1 MLNIGQAAAFSGL
14 SAKMIRYYEQIGLIP
29 QAERSAAGYRT
40 YSTQEAHSLRFIRR
54 ARDLGFSVEQIG
66 ELLVLWQD
74 RERAS
79 ADVKAVALSH
89 VGGLKAKIA
98 ELQAMVQTL
107 EHLAEHCHG
116 NDRPECP
123 IIADLAEPVAAASDA
138 PASRKARRTP
148 LFGADTPVSTRG
160 VSARK
165 PRA

>member
-1 MLNIGQAAAFSGL
+1 MNIGEAATFSGV

-29 QAERSAAGYRT
+29 PAARSEAGYRH
-40 YSTQEAHSLRFIRR
+40 YSAQDAHSLRFIRR

-66 ELLVLWQD
+66 ELLVLWRD

-89 VGGLKAKIA
+89 VAGLKAKIA

-116 NDRPECP
+116 NDRPDCP
-123 IIADLAEPVAAASDA
+123 IIADLAQPVSA
-138 PASRKARRTP
+138 PAETASAGKPRKTP
-148 LFGADTPVSTRG
+148 LFGADTPVSSRG
-160 VSARK
+160 RAARK

>member
-1 MLNIGQAAAFSGL
+1 MNIGEAAQFSSV

-29 QAERSAAGYRT
+29 KALRSEAGYRH
-40 YSTQEAHSLRFIRR
+40 YSPQDAHSLRFIRR

-89 VGGLKAKIA
+89 VDGLKAKIA

-107 EHLAEHCHG
+107 EHLAAHCHG
-116 NDRPECP
+116 NDRPDCP
-123 IIADLAEPVAAASDA
+123 IIADLAQPAAAPVETA
-138 PASRKARRTP
+138 AARKPRKTP
-148 LFGADTPVSTRG
+148 LFGADTPVSSRG
-160 VSARK
+160 SPARK
-165 PRA
+165 PRS

>member
-1 MLNIGQAAAFSGL
+1 MNIGEAATFSGV

-29 QAERSAAGYRT
+29 PAARSKAGYRH
-40 YSTQEAHSLRFIRR
+40 YSPQDAHSLRFIRR

-66 ELLVLWQD
+66 ELLVLWRD

-89 VGGLKAKIA
+89 VAGLKAKIA

-116 NDRPECP
+116 NDRPDCP
-123 IIADLAEPVAAASDA
+123 IIADLAQPVSA
-138 PASRKARRTP
+138 PAETASAGKPRKTP
-148 LFGADTPVSTRG
+148 LFGADTPVSSRG
-160 VSARK
+160 RAARK
-165 PRA
+165 PRP